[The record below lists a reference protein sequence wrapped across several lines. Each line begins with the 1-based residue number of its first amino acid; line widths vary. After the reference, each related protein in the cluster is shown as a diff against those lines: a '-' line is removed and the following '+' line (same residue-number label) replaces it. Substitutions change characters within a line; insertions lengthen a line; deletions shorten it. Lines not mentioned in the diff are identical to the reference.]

1 LFRSLLKEERGY
13 TLIEVMVAIVVLTIA
28 IIPMISMFDMSLK
41 VATKGS
47 DYDKARALANLKLEE
62 AKSLPFS
69 DVEDNYPMAAGDP
82 ETPHTYNGSGQYQSD
97 WLTQPG
103 AVFTNFEYR
112 VTKQYMAKP
121 SVAPT
126 SASEP
131 FRRCDEVTPSTCGD
145 AVQEL
150 IRVTVTVGWGAYNPV
165 TNTYSNSFT
174 TYGLKAL

>member
-1 LFRSLLKEERGY
+1 MFRSLPKEERGY

-69 DVEDNYPMAAGDP
+69 DVKDNFPVAGS
-82 ETPHTYNGSGQYQSD
+82 TPNGSGQYQSG

>member
-1 LFRSLLKEERGY
+1 
-13 TLIEVMVAIVVLTIA
+13 MVAIMVLTIA

-47 DYDKARALANLKLEE
+47 NYDKARALANLKLEE

-69 DVEDNYPMAAGDP
+69 NVKNNFP
-82 ETPHTYNGSGQYQSD
+82 ETGTTYNGSGQYQSG

-103 AVFTNFEYR
+103 AVFTNFKYR
-112 VTKQYMAKP
+112 ITKQYMAKP
-121 SVAPT
+121 SAAPT

-131 FRRCDEVTPSTCGD
+131 FRRCDQVTPSTCGPD

>member
-1 LFRSLLKEERGY
+1 MFRSLPKEERGY

-69 DVEDNYPMAAGDP
+69 DVKGNFP
-82 ETPHTYNGSGQYQSD
+82 ETGTTYNGSGQYQSA

-103 AVFTNFEYR
+103 AVFTNFKYR
-112 VTKQYMAKP
+112 ITKQYMAQPTCQTPTCLSQDFAP
-121 SVAPT
+121 SDTAT
-126 SASEP
+126 S
-131 FRRCDEVTPSTCGD
+131 
-145 AVQEL
+145 L
-150 IRVTVTVGWGAYNPV
+150 IRVTVTVRWGNG
-165 TNTYSNSFT
+165 NTFT
-174 TYGLKAL
+174 TFGLRTE

>member
-13 TLIEVMVAIVVLTIA
+13 TLVEVMVAIVVLTIA
-28 IIPMISMFDMSLK
+28 IIPMMSMFDMGLK
-41 VATKGS
+41 LATKGS

-69 DVEDNYPMAAGDP
+69 DVENNFPMAAGDP
-82 ETPHTYNGSGQYQSD
+82 GTPTDYDGNGHYQSD

-112 VTKQYMAKP
+112 ITKQYMAEP
-121 SVAPT
+121 SAAPT

-131 FRRCDEVTPSTCGD
+131 FRRCDEVTPSTCD
-145 AVQEL
+145 SAVQEL
-150 IRVTVTVGWGAYNPV
+150 IRVTVTIRWGNG
-165 TNTYSNSFT
+165 NTFT
-174 TYGLKAL
+174 TFGLRAA